1 MDDVKFPSFSQNAA
15 NFPNSMGPFPI
26 LKKGCESPVKR
37 SKVIEFRFIYSL
49 EYSIMN
55 VGSNFYA
62 YICML
67 NIILMLVNFGPENLS
82 RGLVLVL
89 YVHIDINCSKYDVYS
104 DTKLK

>member
-1 MDDVKFPSFSQNAA
+1 MKNSNILDIVNAA
-15 NFPNSMGPFPI
+15 KTGPVSEMVCRVRYFGYK
-26 LKKGCESPVKR
+26 LKR

-82 RGLVLVL
+82 RALVLVL